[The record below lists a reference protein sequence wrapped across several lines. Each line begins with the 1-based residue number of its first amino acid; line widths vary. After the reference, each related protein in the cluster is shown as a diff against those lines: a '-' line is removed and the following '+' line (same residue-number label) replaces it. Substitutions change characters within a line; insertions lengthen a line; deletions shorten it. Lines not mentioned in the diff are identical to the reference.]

1 MLFVTWTAAPFVNQV
16 FLALPAGVS
25 GFQAILSYLQSA
37 PRTAKLSIETM
48 KFNFY
53 PRRTEVSLSQLIPA
67 KAKTRPVSFMN
78 TKPRSIPWYKGRD
91 NVFFYT
97 PDKSRPAKSTSKFFP
112 EVWKHVFA
120 QIQRNRH
127 GHV

>member
-16 FLALPAGVS
+16 FLALPAGVQGS
-25 GFQAILSYLQSA
+25 QAIRTFLKDI

-53 PRRTEVSLSQLIPA
+53 PRRTEVSISQLVPA
-67 KAKTRPVSFMN
+67 KSVTRPVSFMN
-78 TKPRSIPWYKGRD
+78 TQPRSIPWYKGRD

-97 PDKSRPAKSTSKFFP
+97 PEKSRPAKGTTKFFP
-112 EVWKHVFA
+112 EAWEQVFSLIQKNRRSHV
-120 QIQRNRH
+120 
-127 GHV
+127 